1 MLELRDRECYLMFC
15 FIVFMIAVPC
25 YGHESESLFDGK
37 TLYAGKEL
45 RKETLPLQSGSRVYR
60 LQGLKS
66 NSWYEVKISYPA
78 SIPALFSLQ
87 LLRNGEMGLKLKQ
100 TRRLLNTEKLIFK
113 TESFEQVDDK
123 DGLYVLVTVEP
134 EGIVAIPNFKERSF
148 IIYNIG
154 KLFLTYLLLLS
165 HQASLFLLK
174 LTLVVTSSSVS
185 PILSSNQRCLK
196 ILIVSRRSIWLITR
210 MIFFSYI
217 YISLH
222 SDSFLMFVHLTL
234 LNRLPPTGPSFKI
247 PFPLTFFLFFN
258 FLLFFSR
265 EILSL

>member
-1 MLELRDRECYLMFC
+1 MEPFVRRMLELRDRECYLMFC

-148 IIYNIG
+148 IIYNIVCEEQLLG
-154 KLFLTYLLLLS
+154 IAYSCCSVVVLVVLCLVVSVSLPRFLPSYLLI
-165 HQASLFLLK
+165 K
-174 LTLVVTSSSVS
+174 DV
-185 PILSSNQRCLK
+185 
-196 ILIVSRRSIWLITR
+196 
-210 MIFFSYI
+210 
-217 YISLH
+217 
-222 SDSFLMFVHLTL
+222 
-234 LNRLPPTGPSFKI
+234 
-247 PFPLTFFLFFN
+247 
-258 FLLFFSR
+258 
-265 EILSL
+265 

>member
-1 MLELRDRECYLMFC
+1 RTRRLILLSGLVVIGAIVRRMIELRVRECYLLLC
-15 FIVFMIAVPC
+15 LIVFIIAAPC
-25 YGHESESLFDGK
+25 HSHESLFGGK

-45 RKETLPLQSGSRVYR
+45 RKESLPLQSGSRVYR

-66 NSWYEVKISYPA
+66 SSWYEVKISYPA

-87 LLRNGEMGLKLKQ
+87 LLRNGGTGLKLNQ
-100 TRRLLNTEKLIFK
+100 MRRLLNTEKLIFK
-113 TESFEQVDDK
+113 TESFEKVDDK

-174 LTLVVTSSSVS
+174 LTLVVTVCEEQLLGIAYSCCSVVVLVVLCLVVSVS
-185 PILSSNQRCLK
+185 LPRFLPSYLLSK
-196 ILIVSRRSIWLITR
+196 
-210 MIFFSYI
+210 
-217 YISLH
+217 
-222 SDSFLMFVHLTL
+222 D
-234 LNRLPPTGPSFKI
+234 
-247 PFPLTFFLFFN
+247 
-258 FLLFFSR
+258 
-265 EILSL
+265 